1 MATRS
6 VFKQLLCFLTR
17 LCFIYWPLFIQF
29 GWLCNGLVR
38 VGEMVATNP
47 HLQVDYQEVLSDVA
61 IRATE
66 VYIFQWIALF
76 LSAFFIRSYDAAVL

>member
-1 MATRS
+1 
-6 VFKQLLCFLTR
+6 
-17 LCFIYWPLFIQF
+17 
-29 GWLCNGLVR
+29 
-38 VGEMVATNP
+38 MVATNP
-47 HLQVDYQEVLSDVA
+47 HLQVDYQDVLSDVA